1 MTSPWFYVSHPLW
14 RNVSLLCLHN
24 RRYLLQDF
32 VNPIDSANRRKTSS
46 WERSWIRG
54 KRDFCVYPSDN
65 APRLE
70 PTKELISLK
79 ELGTRYEGVL
89 DTRLRVAPA
98 LLFLHSLQQW
108 VIYMMM
114 VKGRFVFF
122 FVVSWPAKAK
132 QSIKELWKYIKI
144 KQNRFGKSSNAALSA
159 IWLVGSLLLTK
170 HLLQKKK

>member
-1 MTSPWFYVSHPLW
+1 MTSPRFYVSHPLW
-14 RNVSLLCLHN
+14 RNVSLLLLHN

-54 KRDFCVYPSDN
+54 KREFCVYPSDN

-70 PTKELISLK
+70 PTKELIS
-79 ELGTRYEGVL
+79 RYEGVL

-132 QSIKELWKYIKI
+132 QSIKELCRYIKI

-159 IWLVGSLLLTK
+159 IWLVRSLLLTK
-170 HLLQKKK
+170 NL